1 MAANIGRG
9 MDAKNAPNFP
19 EKLNSQYNII
29 KSEAELNTIYEG
41 LKDKP
46 NIEKKIMKA
55 VEI

>member
-19 EKLNSQYNII
+19 NSQYNII
-29 KSEAELNTIYEG
+29 KSEAELNTIYKG